1 MMFTRIPLRRTPGVG
16 RLLAIM
22 VVLGLGACAGQRAAS
37 ETDEGRVLA
46 LDRAWGQAYV
56 SGDVAFVERLLA
68 PDWQGWLD
76 GEVTDRATEIAELRA
91 GHRHSDWNS
100 IDEPRV
106 RVYGETAVLEARER
120 VRYLDEDGERSV
132 AWRITDVFVR
142 RHGVWQVVATHESSI
157 PAP

>member
-1 MMFTRIPLRRTPGVG
+1 V
-16 RLLAIM
+16 LA
-22 VVLGLGACAGQRAAS
+22 LGLGACAGQSVAPDLAAAQ
-37 ETDEGRVLA
+37 VLE

-56 SGDVAFVERLLA
+56 KGDADFVERLLA
-68 PDWQGWLD
+68 PDWVGWLD
-76 GEVTDRATEIAELRA
+76 GERTDRATELTELRA

-100 IDEPRV
+100 IDEPRIG
-106 RVYGETAVLEARER
+106 VYGETAVLEARER
-120 VRYLDEDGERSV
+120 VRYHDEDGERTV

>member
-1 MMFTRIPLRRTPGVG
+1 MTFPRITLRPPSGIHRF
-16 RLLAIM
+16 LAI
-22 VVLGLGACAGQRAAS
+22 VLALGLGACAGQRTGSDADAAQ
-37 ETDEGRVLA
+37 VLA

-56 SGDVAFVERLLA
+56 GGDVAFVERLLA

-76 GEVTDRATEIAELRA
+76 GELTDRATEIAALRA
-91 GHRHSDWNS
+91 GHRQSDWNS

-106 RVYGETAVLEARER
+106 RVYGDTAVVEARER
-120 VRYLDEDGERSV
+120 VRYHDADGEHAV
-132 AWRITDVFVR
+132 AWQITDVFVR